1 MESSNKKNIEEKQIK
16 IYVEKGS
23 PLYEKIKKLAENYP
37 LDNKAAEKYNL
48 PYGSKGNII
57 QFIEGYK
64 NARLLVADKE
74 IMPIGKIDVEKVGNE
89 ERIYIEWPEDKA
101 EEKINI
107 TFFHKVDVQNNAG
120 YYWLNQSVIGDSKYE
135 HLLEGVSVAELQQ
148 AAQAQNANINIH
160 NMPKTCKISCRTAP
174 GKQPSIRVQFPDD
187 NKVTFY
193 QDGWCN
199 GKNNEMIN
207 IYQNRPIK
215 TTDEYTIYNVGQGE
229 DKVEISYRHTGN
241 KSIRITNKNGDGICI
256 YPDLYVNPVK
266 NGHMTKQGSKKIN
279 CNLFEFIENNFFKV
293 NYNKNKS
300 VLKKPIQ
307 NASHNVPQ
315 QYQFQSGINNPF
327 NNQPSNIIQNAPNNS
342 MLYSLNETNEFTIN
356 L

>member
-16 IYVEKGS
+16 IYVKNGSVLYDKFNKLAKEHNYTDAIAFIEKEISKSLHIMDEYSLDAGTCKV
-23 PLYEKIKKLAENYP
+23 EKIGNKK
-37 LDNKAAEKYNL
+37 
-48 PYGSKGNII
+48 
-57 QFIEGYK
+57 Q
-64 NARLLVADKE
+64 
-74 IMPIGKIDVEKVGNE
+74 
-89 ERIYIEWPEDKA
+89 IYIEWPENKQNEKLSIVFSHGHNNPPEYILKNISIDDLKNEA
-101 EEKINI
+101 EKI
-107 TFFHKVDVQNNAG
+107 
-120 YYWLNQSVIGDSKYE
+120 
-135 HLLEGVSVAELQQ
+135 
-148 AAQAQNANINIH
+148 
-160 NMPKTCKISCRTAP
+160 MPKTCKISCRTAP

-193 QDGWCN
+193 QDGWVN
-199 GKNNEMIN
+199 GKNSSIH
-207 IYQNRPIK
+207 IHQNSPIK
-215 TTDEYTIYNVGQGE
+215 ETDDFKIYSVGQG
-229 DKVEISYRHTGN
+229 DDAVEISYRKTGN

-256 YPDLYVNPVK
+256 YPDLYINPVK
-266 NGHMTKQGSKKIN
+266 NGHMTKQGSQKIN

>member
-23 PLYEKIKKLAENYP
+23 PLYKKLEELSKKYP
-37 LDNKAAEKYNL
+37 LSKQYLQEHSL
-48 PYGSKGNII
+48 PDGTKGTLK
-57 QFIEGYK
+57 QFLESYK
-64 NARLLVADKE
+64 NSRLFVTDEYATNA
-74 IMPIGKIDVEKVGNE
+74 GKIETEKAGNE
-89 ERIYIEWPEDKA
+89 ERIYIEWPENKKD
-101 EEKINI
+101 EKLSLLYFCNI
-107 TFFHKVDVQNNAG
+107 DIYNNQE
-120 YYWLNQSVIGDSKYE
+120 YYWNNQSIIGDSNYE
-135 HLLEGVSVAELQQ
+135 YLLKDVSVAELQQ

-160 NMPKTCKISCRTAP
+160 NMPKICKISCRTAP
-174 GKQPSIRVQFPDD
+174 GKQSSIRVQFPDD

-193 QDGWCN
+193 QDGWVN
-199 GKNNEMIN
+199 GKNSSIH
-207 IYQNRPIK
+207 IHQNSPIK
-215 TTDEYTIYNVGQGE
+215 ETDDFKIYSVGQG
-229 DKVEISYRHTGN
+229 DDAVEISYRKTGN
-241 KSIRITNKNGDGICI
+241 KSIRMTNKNGDGICI
-256 YPDLYVNPVK
+256 YPDLYINPVK
-266 NGHMTKQGSKKIN
+266 NGHMTKQGSQKIN